1 MKKVLDNLL
10 SKKLETRSLQIK
22 VLEEYLEENEILTK
36 LNEIIQWN
44 NECQSEK
51 NDSYKLKELKIPY
64 EFQFDP
70 IKDQTLFAVNFV
82 DKKHSIPILKLICCH
97 SHMRPVTMSNSKV
110 WSIFYARNI
119 DKNDVVNYLIK
130 IFYIDAEDRIEL
142 TEKEMFRE
150 LMHFFSMSVSTWPE

>member
-119 DKNDVVNYLIK
+119 DKNDIGNYLIK

-142 TEKEMFRE
+142 SEKEMFRE

>member
-44 NECQSEK
+44 NECHSEK

-119 DKNDVVNYLIK
+119 DKNDIGNYLIK

-142 TEKEMFRE
+142 SEKEMFRE

>member
-1 MKKVLDNLL
+1 MKKALDNLL

-51 NDSYKLKELKIPY
+51 NDSYKLKELKFPY

-110 WSIFYARNI
+110 WSIFYSKT
-119 DKNDVVNYLIK
+119 DLDDVAHKFVN
-130 IFYIDAEDRIEL
+130 IFYIDAEDRIDLSE
-142 TEKEMFRE
+142 TEMFRE